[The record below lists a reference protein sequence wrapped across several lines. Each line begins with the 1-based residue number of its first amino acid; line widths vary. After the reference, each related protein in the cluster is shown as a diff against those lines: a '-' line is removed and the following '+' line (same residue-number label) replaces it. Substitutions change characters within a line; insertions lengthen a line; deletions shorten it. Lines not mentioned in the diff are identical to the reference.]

1 MSSQD
6 TLIGVTLIEPG
17 TGNILPLCFHADSF
31 YVEDGML
38 YLVDFNEDDESE
50 TVLNIFQ
57 EWFEVYVADPQTG
70 LPVNICR
77 GPHVVEEHITPGNT
91 SVN

>member
-17 TGNILPLCFHADSF
+17 TGDILPLYFHADSF

-38 YLVDFNEDDESE
+38 YLVDFDDDDE

-57 EWFEVYVADPQTG
+57 EWFEVYQADPETG
-70 LPVNICR
+70 LPVALCL
-77 GPHVVEEHITPGNT
+77 GPHVEEEHITPGNT